1 MTKRPFFWILRD
13 FRMFKTGFSIAVLLT
28 AAVMGFGSCSDAV
41 SQPAAA
47 TGKKIVSIHPES
59 PRGPH
64 ASATQVYLL
73 RGLLNVFSLG
83 MDSLA
88 DELRRAGISATV
100 ANHTSW
106 RSIADEIAENY
117 KEGRR
122 GPIVLVGH
130 SLGADAVMEMGEY
143 LGQKGVPVAL
153 IVPFDGRDPHA
164 ASANVARVLNFYK
177 DADVKITRGPGFHG
191 ELNNYYAADPSVTHF
206 NIDKY
211 ARFHAMVVSK
221 VRGLQSTASRRQEH
235 QDQLENH
242 S

>member
-1 MTKRPFFWILRD
+1 
-13 FRMFKTGFSIAVLLT
+13 MFKIGFPVAVL
-28 AAVMGFGSCSDAV
+28 AIIAVMGFGFCSNAV
-41 SQPAAA
+41 SQQAVAPA
-47 TGKKIVSIHPES
+47 KKMLPLHPELS
-59 PRGPH
+59 PGPR
-64 ASATQVYLL
+64 ASAPQVYLL

-88 DELRRAGISATV
+88 AELQSAGISATV

-106 RSIADEIAENY
+106 QGIADEIAANY
-117 KEGRR
+117 RAGRR

-153 IVPFDGRDPHA
+153 IVPFDGRNPHA

-177 DADVKITRGPGFHG
+177 DADVRISRGSGFHG
-191 ELNNYYAADPSVTHF
+191 ELNNYHAADPNITHL
-206 NIDKY
+206 NIDKNP
-211 ARFHAMVVSK
+211 RFHAIVVSK
-221 VRGLQSTASRRQEH
+221 VRGLQSTAVARPPETVLRPPEH
-235 QDQLENH
+235 ADDH